1 MLTKIETNTIMLF
14 EIYTLQKNIYFFL
27 KRGKYMSIFITA
39 LHKNDNIHIESEL
52 GINNAGYYQITNV
65 NSQTIRPNGRKDY
78 QMIYIKSGK
87 GFFRFDKEKIEVS
100 AGNIVLYRPYC
111 PQIYRFNSHDKP
123 EVYWIH
129 FDGTNAQ
136 ELVDECGFDKNNVI
150 PFYNILFPN
159 TINKIISELRNDD
172 IMCQYACVS
181 AFLQLLIYIA
191 RNNEQQSC
199 TPHNKSI
206 NKICEYISNNYYQQI
221 PNQKYAA
228 MCAMSTSYF
237 LKQFKKEVGTTPHKY
252 QIMKQLDNAKTL
264 ILTSDYTFEEISS
277 IVGFSSPMYFSR
289 IFKKETGMTPTE
301 FKKAN
306 SFNNEEI

>member
-1 MLTKIETNTIMLF
+1 
-14 EIYTLQKNIYFFL
+14 
-27 KRGKYMSIFITA
+27 MSIFITA
-39 LHKNDNIHIESEL
+39 LHKNDNTHIESEL

-78 QMIYIKSGK
+78 QMIYLKSGK
-87 GFFRFDKEKIEVS
+87 GFFKFDKEEFEIS
-100 AGNIVLYRPYC
+100 AGNIVLYRPHL
-111 PQIYRFNSHDKP
+111 PQIYRFDSQDKP

-129 FDGTNAQ
+129 FGGTKAQ
-136 ELVDECGFDKNNVI
+136 ELVNECGFDKNNVI
-150 PFYNILFPN
+150 PFSNIIFPDI
-159 TINKIISELRNDD
+159 INKIISELRNDD

-181 AFLQLLIYIA
+181 AFLQLVIYIA
-191 RNNEQQSC
+191 RNNERQSR

-206 NKICEYISNNYYQQI
+206 NKVCEYISNNYYQQI

-264 ILTSDYTFEEISS
+264 IHTSEYTFEEISS

-289 IFKKETGMTPTE
+289 IFKKEIGMTPSE
-301 FKKAN
+301 FKKQK
-306 SFNNEEI
+306 SI